1 MRVAVLG
8 AGVAGLVCAYR
19 LTQAGHVCDV
29 YERWPGLGGQA
40 ATLDVGGGDLLE
52 RYYHHLFT
60 SDRHIVALYEELGMG
75 DELEWKPSS
84 MAFFLEG
91 RQWAFNG
98 PLDLLRFGPLSP
110 PARLRMGLAVLLLQK
125 RSKDVAPFE
134 SITAREWI
142 EKRMGRGPWRK
153 VWGPLLRGKFGA
165 RAEDISMA
173 WLWSKLTL
181 RRQLE
186 GDEAKQE
193 LLGYP
198 AHSWELLFDAL
209 RDAIVAGGGRVLIDR
224 PAAALRRGPGGEGFV
239 VTAGA
244 GGSFRAGHDPRGFA
258 RATGAGRGG
267 GLRGRRRH
275 GPQRRLRGAARRR
288 PARARSAPEYLGRL
302 AATEYHTALCLLLE
316 LDRRFSPFYWTNIAD
331 PEVPFVGLVEHTN
344 FISPERYGG
353 RRFLYVANYLA
364 PGDPLLALSEPEEL
378 LAAYMP
384 GLRRVQPE
392 FSEDW
397 IVARWLHREPAAQP
411 IVTVGYHRRIP
422 PLQTGVPGLVLA
434 NTTQIYPE
442 DRGTNYSVRL
452 GTDAARALLDG

>member
-1 MRVAVLG
+1 MLG

-19 LTQAGHVCDV
+19 LTQAGHTVDV

-60 SDRHIVALYEELGMG
+60 SDRHIIELYAELGMR

-84 MAFFLEG
+84 MAFFLDG
-91 RQWAFNG
+91 RQWAFTT
-98 PLDLLRFGPLSP
+98 PLDLLRFKPLP
-110 PARLRMGLAVLLLQK
+110 LPARLRMGLAVLLLQK
-125 RSKDVAPFE
+125 RAKEVGPFE

-153 VWGPLLRGKFGA
+153 VWGPLLRGKFGE

-186 GDEAKQE
+186 GDEARHEQ
-193 LLGYP
+193 LGYP

-209 RDAIVAGGGRVLIDR
+209 RDAIEVGGGRVLIDR
-224 PAAALRRGPGGEGFV
+224 PAASLRRSDSGFV
-239 VTAGA
+239 VAAGA
-244 GGSFRAGHDPRGFA
+244 GGSFRTGHDPR
-258 RATGAGRGG
+258 RYPRDGAGAGAGERYDGVVATVPSDVFLALLDG
-267 GLRGRRRH
+267 DLEAAIGARYLE
-275 GPQRRLRGAARRR
+275 RLR
-288 PARARSAPEYLGRL
+288 
-302 AATEYHTALCLLLE
+302 ATEYHTALCLLLE

-331 PEVPFVGLVEHTN
+331 PALPFVGLVEHTN
-344 FISPERYGG
+344 FVDPARYHG

-364 PGDPLLALSEPEEL
+364 PGDPLLALDADGL
-378 LAAYMP
+378 LGAYLP
-384 GLRRVQPE
+384 GLRKVQPQ
-392 FSEDW
+392 FSPDW
-397 IVARWLHREPAAQP
+397 IKARWLHREPAAQP
-411 IVTVGYHRRIP
+411 IVTVGYHRRIA

-452 GTDAARALLDG
+452 GTDAARALLDWRAVTGS